1 MVFKRKIE
9 KTLQQWKL
17 KENPKPLLLRGA
29 RQVGKSTLVKS
40 FGEDFA
46 TYIELNLEK
55 SEHLKF
61 FEDYGDDV
69 SLIMEAI
76 LLEKNLPK
84 QLGRTLLFIDEIQE
98 SPRAIKLLRYFYE
111 ELPELRVIAAG
122 SLLEF
127 AMSKVKSF
135 PVGRVLQL
143 ACHPMDFEEFLIAL
157 DETQALQYFNT
168 IPLPDFAYPKLLS
181 LFHEY
186 ARVGGMPEAIKTYIQ
201 NERSIISLQE
211 VYSSIW
217 DNYLDDV
224 EKYTT
229 NDKHRKVIRHI
240 MDTAPGIRDRITYAN
255 FGGSSYKSREVSESF
270 RLLNLAK
277 IIRTVYPTTDLQ
289 PPLSDE
295 LKRKPKIQFLDTG
308 IMNYAAGIQDEML
321 AIKDLNSLYKGYIVN
336 HMANQEL
343 IAQQDNVRYKLHF
356 WLRENANANA
366 EVDIAIRYMQHIIPV
381 EVKSG
386 AQGRLRSLHEFID
399 RVDHSLGIRLLAN
412 RVKVESSKTRTN
424 KQFTL
429 LNLPYFLVSKLSDY
443 IEWVNEKYELGLE

>member
-1 MVFKRKIE
+1 
-9 KTLQQWKL
+9 
-17 KENPKPLLLRGA
+17 
-29 RQVGKSTLVKS
+29 
-40 FGEDFA
+40 
-46 TYIELNLEK
+46 
-55 SEHLKF
+55 
-61 FEDYGDDV
+61 
-69 SLIMEAI
+69 
-76 LLEKNLPK
+76 
-84 QLGRTLLFIDEIQE
+84 
-98 SPRAIKLLRYFYE
+98 
-111 ELPELRVIAAG
+111 
-122 SLLEF
+122 
-127 AMSKVKSF
+127 
-135 PVGRVLQL
+135 
-143 ACHPMDFEEFLIAL
+143 
-157 DETQALQYFNT
+157 
-168 IPLPDFAYPKLLS
+168 
-181 LFHEY
+181 
-186 ARVGGMPEAIKTYIQ
+186 
-201 NERSIISLQE
+201 
-211 VYSSIW
+211 
-217 DNYLDDV
+217 
-224 EKYTT
+224 
-229 NDKHRKVIRHI
+229 

-295 LKRKPKIQFLDTG
+295 IKRKPKIQFLDTG